1 MHLKSCYS
9 ARIETTHKPSK
20 VAAAKKD
27 FSSVYVI
34 DATCFHECFLF
45 RVVTGRHYFWQK
57 LVVTLRFFQPPYVAF
72 FETGVLKEVRL
83 LRILPPQCS
92 ANTKVPK

>member
-1 MHLKSCYS
+1 MFFIPCGNWKTL
-9 ARIETTHKPSK
+9 
-20 VAAAKKD
+20 
-27 FSSVYVI
+27 
-34 DATCFHECFLF
+34 FL
-45 RVVTGRHYFWQK
+45 QK